1 MGTIPAPLE
10 TFSASA
16 TDPILAWRT
25 WTLAGSRDLGEVRL
39 LPIAGDG
46 KPWPVRDPARAA
58 CRRPPRHHIVPGFGC
73 RCGLHATRA
82 PDPLRR
88 TRDPAVLGT
97 VALWGRVVEHEH
109 GYRGEFGYPQ
119 RLRLACYLCFWQW
132 GVPGACEVVARR
144 LGGRMVPLCGPHLE
158 LSVRYGYR
166 VGRLLPAGH
175 VEQALLSTYA
185 VDVLRSVVPQR

>member
-58 CRRPPRHHIVPGFGC
+58 
-73 RCGLHATRA
+73 ATNG
-82 PDPLRR
+82 D
-88 TRDPAVLGT
+88 
-97 VALWGRVVEHEH
+97 
-109 GYRGEFGYPQ
+109 
-119 RLRLACYLCFWQW
+119 
-132 GVPGACEVVARR
+132 GAEA
-144 LGGRMVPLCGPHLE
+144 
-158 LSVRYGYR
+158 
-166 VGRLLPAGH
+166 
-175 VEQALLSTYA
+175 
-185 VDVLRSVVPQR
+185 